1 MKENNGFSGMLF
13 PSSALIFLLLL
24 FGTRGWSQDFPTKPI
39 TIYIGMSAG
48 ASVDLTARA
57 LAEAG
62 QKELKVPVVV
72 ENKTGGGGTVAASLL
87 ASKKPDGYSLGVL
100 SSSVFN
106 VRHLMMPVTYDP
118 VKDFTQIFAYG
129 VFHGG
134 ICVRKDSPFKTIK
147 DLLEYARAKPG
158 TLTYSSSGI
167 GDPMQLAVDFLAK
180 QAKVSF
186 KQVPFAGGTPA
197 ITALIGGHVDFT
209 AGAGSHLN
217 YVKQGEFRMLVL
229 TVADGKR
236 NPEFPNVPTIA
247 DLGYKDVPPPRYL
260 LVAPKGMPTPVYR
273 KVEEAF
279 TKAAHSPE
287 FRKVLGNLDVQ
298 FSFKDGRKLEEDFP
312 EEYKFFDRLLNEMGV
327 ERKKDK

>member
-1 MKENNGFSGMLF
+1 
-13 PSSALIFLLLL
+13 
-24 FGTRGWSQDFPTKPI
+24 
-39 TIYIGMSAG
+39 
-48 ASVDLTARA
+48 
-57 LAEAG
+57 
-62 QKELKVPVVV
+62 
-72 ENKTGGGGTVAASLL
+72 VAASLL

-106 VRHLMMPVTYDP
+106 VRHLMMPVAYDP
-118 VKDFTQIFAYG
+118 VKDFTQILAYG
-129 VFHGG
+129 VFHGA
-134 ICVRKDSPFKTIK
+134 ICVRKDSPFKTIQ
-147 DLLEYARAKPG
+147 DLLEYARKKPG
-158 TLTYSSSGI
+158 ALSYSSSGI

-217 YVKQGEFRMLVL
+217 YAKQGVFRMLVL
-229 TVADGKR
+229 TVTDGKR

-260 LVAPKGMPTPVYR
+260 LAAPKGMPAPIY
-273 KVEEAF
+273 KKIEEAF

-287 FRKVLGNLDVQ
+287 FRKVLDNLEVQ
-298 FSFKDGRKLEEDFP
+298 FSFKDRRKLEVDFL